1 MKGTKVAAR
10 YAKSL
15 LDLAIEQDKLEDTFN
30 DMSRVDEVI
39 SNNRDMQLLL
49 TSPIVKTDKKHAIIE
64 AVFGSE
70 LRELS
75 MAFIRLITSRRRESL
90 LEGIAASFVRQYKV
104 HKNILVAEITS
115 AIPLDDKLRT
125 QLKGLFKDI
134 DFSALEMT
142 EKVDPSIIGGFVV
155 RVGDQQIDASLSQRI
170 GELKQEFSKNPY
182 IADF

>member
-1 MKGTKVAAR
+1 MKGTKVATR

-15 LDLAIEQDKLEDTFN
+15 LDLAIEQDKLDSTFQ
-30 DMSRVDEVI
+30 DMSKVNDVI
-39 SNNRDMQLLL
+39 DSNRDMQLLL
-49 TSPIVKTDKKHAIIE
+49 ASPIVKTDKKHSIIE

-70 LRELS
+70 LGELS
-75 MAFIRLITSRRRESL
+75 MAFIRLITSRRREYL
-90 LEGIAASFVRQYKV
+90 LEGIAAAFLTQYKV

-115 AIPLDDKLRT
+115 VIPLDETLRA
-125 QLKGLFKDI
+125 QLKGLFKDV
-134 DFSALEMT
+134 DFSELEMT
-142 EKVDPSIIGGFVV
+142 EKVDPSLIGGFVV